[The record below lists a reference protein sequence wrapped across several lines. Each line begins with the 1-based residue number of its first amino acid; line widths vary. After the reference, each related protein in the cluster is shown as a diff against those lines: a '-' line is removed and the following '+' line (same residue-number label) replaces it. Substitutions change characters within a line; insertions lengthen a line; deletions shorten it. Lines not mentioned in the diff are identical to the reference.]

1 MGPSH
6 RAQEH
11 RKGREG
17 WNTGSQCIREGFLKG
32 AAEELLCVNPSE
44 KVGWERKEVRALCR
58 CAQMQSPEQRLRKGL
73 RVRAEGS

>member
-11 RKGREG
+11 RKGGEG

-44 KVGWERKEVRALCR
+44 KVGWERRSEPCAGVPRCRA
-58 CAQMQSPEQRLRKGL
+58 QSRG
-73 RVRAEGS
+73 